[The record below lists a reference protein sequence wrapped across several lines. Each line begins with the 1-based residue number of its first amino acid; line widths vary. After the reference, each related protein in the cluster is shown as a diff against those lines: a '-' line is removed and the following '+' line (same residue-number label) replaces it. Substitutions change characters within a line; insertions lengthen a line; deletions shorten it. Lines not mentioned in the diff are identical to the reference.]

1 MRLSALALAGVVTV
15 SVICQAVAA
24 DMETQG
30 YYQVNSK
37 EGHIEVT
44 LTEAAAKEKGPFIG
58 DILIVDGPKITAT
71 FGKDCVLSFRPSTLG
86 VLTVEDTTAGSGT
99 CPLSPIP
106 RALHVKQ

>member
-1 MRLSALALAGVVTV
+1 MRLSALALAGVVTGIV
-15 SVICQAVAA
+15 ACQAVAA

-37 EGHIEVT
+37 ERHIEVT
-44 LTEAAAKEKGPFIG
+44 LTDTAAKEKGPFIG
-58 DILIVDGPKITAT
+58 DIVKVDGPTITAT
-71 FGKDCVLSFRPSTLG
+71 FGKDCMLDFRPSTLG
-86 VLTVEDTTAGSGT
+86 VLMVTDTTAGSGT